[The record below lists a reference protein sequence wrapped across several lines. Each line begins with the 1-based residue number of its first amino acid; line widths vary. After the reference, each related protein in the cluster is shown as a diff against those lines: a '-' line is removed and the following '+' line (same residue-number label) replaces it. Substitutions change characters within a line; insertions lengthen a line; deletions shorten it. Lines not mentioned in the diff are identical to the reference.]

1 MNAQRMTISFLIQVS
16 GVVKDEL
23 DGYLPYNVRRSY
35 SPCVCLDS
43 RPEQVFFVLVIIS
56 REKAFCKTPKYQIFW
71 MNLTYGQAFFL
82 GVKEIFRYLDPLQ
95 FVFSDF
101 LIISLYFGKS

>member
-43 RPEQVFFVLVIIS
+43 RPEQGFFVLVIVS
-56 REKAFCKTPKYQIFW
+56 RESQLKMQIFGE
-71 MNLTYGQAFFL
+71 NHFSKSVVQVFL
-82 GVKEIFRYLDPLQ
+82 L
-95 FVFSDF
+95 
-101 LIISLYFGKS
+101 GKHPPNVPTLAMY